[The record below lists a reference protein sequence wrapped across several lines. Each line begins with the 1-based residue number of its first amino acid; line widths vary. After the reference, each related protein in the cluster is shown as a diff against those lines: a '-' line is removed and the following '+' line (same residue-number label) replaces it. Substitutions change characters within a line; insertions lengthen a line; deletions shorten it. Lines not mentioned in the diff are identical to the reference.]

1 MATDSARAAVP
12 AMSSLGR
19 SIASY
24 MPYYPPPTNPQSQ
37 FIGGSPAWMTHVD
50 PAATGPRDGAGVV
63 HRANRL
69 NGFRFLY
76 NRGAQTTPWFRSQA
90 VGQVESSKFQPTL
103 ASTFFDAFYDGLY
116 RVGYP
121 RNLGLSEKVA
131 SIPPEALGTS
141 PSQMAPRPRY
151 TRSIFTNRSYG
162 TAPALPAK
170 PTQGM
175 HS

>member
-1 MATDSARAAVP
+1 MT
-12 AMSSLGR
+12 SLGR
-19 SIASY
+19 IPAGG
-24 MPYYPPPTNPQSQ
+24 MPEDSPFAPALYPQSHYIQ
-37 FIGGSPAWMTHVD
+37 GSPAWMSHVD
-50 PAATGPRDGAGVV
+50 VASTSPRDGAGVV
-63 HRANRL
+63 IRRPRL

-76 NRGAQTTPWFRSQA
+76 NRGSQTTPWFRMRA
-90 VGQVESSKFQPTL
+90 TGQVEKSAFQPTT
-103 ASTFFDAFYDGLY
+103 ASTWFAAFYDGLY
-116 RVGYP
+116 QAGYP

-162 TAPALPAK
+162 TAPAIPAK

>member
-1 MATDSARAAVP
+1 MAMNTAP
-12 AMSSLGR
+12 PPFSSLGR
-19 SIASY
+19 SVTSY
-24 MPYYPPPTNPQSQ
+24 MPEYPPPLVPQSQ
-37 FIGGSPAWMTHVD
+37 MIGGSPAWMGVVNV
-50 PAATGPRDGAGVV
+50 AAKTPRDGAGVV
-63 HRANRL
+63 TRGNRL
-69 NGFRFLY
+69 NGMRFLY
-76 NRGAQTTPWFRSQA
+76 NRGAQTAPWFRMRA
-90 VGQVESSKFQPTL
+90 TGQVERSAFQPTL
-103 ASTFFDAFYDGLY
+103 ASTFFDAFNDNLFRSG
-116 RVGYP
+116 GYP

-162 TAPALPAK
+162 TAPAIPAR

>member
-19 SIASY
+19 SIAAY
-24 MPYYPPPTNPQSQ
+24 MPYYPPPTTPQSQ
-37 FIGGSPAWMTHVD
+37 MIGGSPPWMSNLD
-50 PAATGPRDGAGVV
+50 PASLHTRPNTVV
-63 HRANRL
+63 TRKNRL

-76 NRGAQTTPWFRSQA
+76 NRGAQTVPWFRSKA
-90 VGQVESSKFQPTL
+90 TGQVESTMFQPTL
-103 ASTFFDAFYDGLY
+103 DSTFFAAFYDQLF
-116 RVGYP
+116 RCGYP

-131 SIPPEALGTS
+131 SIPPEALGTT